1 MKYRSVI
8 IAIATALSISALT
21 RIESAAQT
29 VISGSMFGR
38 TSYRL
43 KAEEADSTN
52 NEPISFASIYMR
64 HIKDTVI
71 TNFSLTGPDGKCEV
85 NDVTRGDYDIF
96 VEFMGYSK
104 YHKQLYISKDIDLG
118 KILLKPDLEALKAAR
133 VSANVNAMEIR
144 KDTIIYNAAA
154 FRTMPTDKLKD
165 LLKQMP
171 GVEVDGSGN
180 VKVNG
185 KTVSQITLNGKTFFL
200 GDKTA
205 ALNNLPASVV
215 NKVKVVDKES
225 ETAEFTGIKDDKKK
239 TVMDVELKETVTDV
253 KLQLRDVYHNL
264 LELDRQIISFLNLIE
279 YQNRL
284 YEKVQKLKYLRDQ
297 MLLETNTD
305 IKAKMEA
312 RNPVWMEA
320 RPRYTLKVSLSMLRT
335 TDLGLKI
342 LQQIAKGKGND
353 RLRKGNLAE
362 PLTEDELTEQQQ
374 VMQMVDVGEV
384 KNAFMASGDNLFHFV
399 MNFSGYRKPMTEE
412 EKLVVFCQIAAQ
424 YFDELSISEAYSQYG
439 DIEYPLIS
447 PETA

>member
-29 VISGSMFGR
+29 VIAGSMFGR

-43 KAEEADSTN
+43 KAEVADSTN

-71 TNFSLTGPDGKCEV
+71 TNFSLTGPDGKCEI

-96 VEFMGYSK
+96 VEFMGYGK
-104 YHKQLYISKDIDLG
+104 FHRQLYISKDIDLG
-118 KILLKPDLEALKAAR
+118 KILLKPDLEALKAAK

-239 TVMDVELKETVTDV
+239 TVMDVELKDEYKKGVFGNISAGAGTSIPGKQREEYKEYKKFLFNTGAFLSAYGKKDQLTILGSRGFRIQL
-253 KLQLRDVYHNL
+253 LQGADKHVRCIQ
-264 LELDRQIISFLNLIE
+264 R
-279 YQNRL
+279 
-284 YEKVQKLKYLRDQ
+284 
-297 MLLETNTD
+297 
-305 IKAKMEA
+305 
-312 RNPVWMEA
+312 
-320 RPRYTLKVSLSMLRT
+320 
-335 TDLGLKI
+335 G
-342 LQQIAKGKGND
+342 G
-353 RLRKGNLAE
+353 
-362 PLTEDELTEQQQ
+362 QQQ
-374 VMQMVDVGEV
+374 QRV
-384 KNAFMASGDNLFHFV
+384 LLL
-399 MNFSGYRKPMTEE
+399 T
-412 EKLVVFCQIAAQ
+412 
-424 YFDELSISEAYSQYG
+424 
-439 DIEYPLIS
+439 
-447 PETA
+447 